1 MLSTLTIISIFTEI
15 FASGILIAGGVAFF
29 KNYFSFRRPKDF
41 FFGLVFSALFVYVA
55 ATIASQM
62 MFNLGRDLSELILVH
77 KGIYISIVLCAV
89 FLGAFMFERFDWAKM
104 RWSYALIIL
113 LAGFFIYRI
122 LGSSANLVYREGI
135 VEPIVDFSLSAA
147 VKPFFA
153 LMWFLLAV
161 FSFGFASRMA
171 GGRKILTL
179 YLGGSAVVML
189 MAMTCSFLYIRFGE
203 AGYLAISWVLILVS
217 SLGFLLAE
225 LIPLESSVAR
235 KPLRFFRTRLLFKLM
250 LIFVLLIVILFEATT
265 LATINISK
273 NALSKAIIG
282 NYLRVAEELA
292 AKVRA
297 FSAMPSFDRLQEMVS
312 AAKINDKGM
321 AFLVDEEGMLVAHP
335 DKKRALQRENVRTN
349 QAVKWSMAG
358 RKGGGQF
365 RDELG
370 AQMAGAYL
378 PVEKFGWGVVVQEPL
393 ASAYYELRRLETYS
407 LLFMIGGIILTALV
421 GIFFARSIEKPIKEL
436 TSGTE
441 AVAKGDLRWQV
452 AVDSADEIG
461 RLASAFNQ
469 MTKDLRESQERL
481 ILSEKLASLGT
492 MAAGMAHEIKNP
504 LVSIRTFTQILQQKW
519 EDRQF
524 REKFASI
531 IPHEIE
537 RINRIAESLLKFGR
551 PMKPELTRVDVNSLL
566 DEVLLLFESECKK
579 HNIRVT
585 KKLAELPEVTGD
597 AGQLQQ
603 VFVNIVKNAIEAM
616 PEKGGELIVKTDM
629 GEVIRLGKMRREG
642 KKRGEEMVWG
652 EEEEFERPIKVI
664 FIEISDSGQGIP
676 EENLKSLF
684 DPFFTTKMSGT
695 GMGLPITLR
704 IIEEHKGSIKVRSQ
718 AGKGTTFIITL
729 PQQPTLEG

>member
-1 MLSTLTIISIFTEI
+1 
-15 FASGILIAGGVAFF
+15 
-29 KNYFSFRRPKDF
+29 
-41 FFGLVFSALFVYVA
+41 
-55 ATIASQM
+55 
-62 MFNLGRDLSELILVH
+62 
-77 KGIYISIVLCAV
+77 
-89 FLGAFMFERFDWAKM
+89 M
-104 RWSYALIIL
+104 RVPV
-113 LAGFFIYRI
+113 R
-122 LGSSANLVYREGI
+122 
-135 VEPIVDFSLSAA
+135 
-147 VKPFFA
+147 PFFA
-153 LMWFLLAV
+153 LMWGLLAV
-161 FSFGFASRMA
+161 FSFIYAARVA
-171 GGRKILTL
+171 GGRKTL
-179 YLGGSAVVML
+179 SVYLGGSAVVML
-189 MAMTCSFLYIRFGE
+189 VAMVCAFFYVRFGE
-203 AGYLAISWVLILVS
+203 AGYLAISWVLMLVA
-217 SLGFLLAE
+217 SLGFLLSEMIPTESAE
-225 LIPLESSVAR
+225 AR
-235 KPLRFFRTRLLFKLM
+235 RPLRFFRTRLLFKLM

-273 NALSKAIIG
+273 TALSKAIIS
-282 NYLRVAEELA
+282 NYMRVAEDLA
-292 AKVRA
+292 AKIK
-297 FSAMPSFDRLQEMVS
+297 SSPGKPSLERLQGVVA
-312 AAKINDKGM
+312 AAKINGKGV
-321 AFLVDEEGMLVAHP
+321 AYLVDQQGMLVAHP
-335 DKKRALQRENVRTN
+335 DNKRALQRENVRAN
-349 QAVKWSMAG
+349 QAVAWSVAG
-358 RKGGGQF
+358 QKGEGEF

-370 AQMAGAYL
+370 AMMAGAYL
-378 PVEKFGWGVVVQEPL
+378 PVNKFGWGVVVQEPL
-393 ASAYYELRRLETYS
+393 ASAYFELRRLETFS

-421 GIFFARSIEKPIKEL
+421 GIFFAHSIEKPIKDL

-461 RLASAFNQ
+461 RLAGAFNQ

-519 EDRQF
+519 EDREF

-551 PMKPELTRVDVNSLL
+551 PMKPELSNVDVNALL

-579 HNIRVT
+579 HNIRLT

-629 GEVIRLGKMRREG
+629 GEVVRLGKMRREG

-652 EEEEFERPIKVI
+652 EEEEFVKPIKVI

-676 EENLKSLF
+676 EDNLKSLF
-684 DPFFTTKMSGT
+684 DPFFTTKMTGT

-704 IIEEHKGSIKVRSQ
+704 IIEEHKGSVKVRSQ
-718 AGKGTTFIITL
+718 AGRGTTFIITL
-729 PQQPTLEG
+729 PQHHSVED